1 MNAQII
7 PFQTKSDRLLAL
19 ARSWYR
25 HFRDDY
31 QQQGRLVD
39 RAEIIEKAAV
49 EALVENDQGWRY
61 WEEAGRTT
69 DDQSAKWYREF
80 FRDDKWGHTE
90 RLKCR
95 LDDCLHGKWHRMK
108 AVPPRHPRCS
118 KATREKPVATVI
130 PFRVRCTTDAPKSAA
145 R

>member
-1 MNAQII
+1 MSALVI

-31 QQQGRLVD
+31 QNRGLVVD
-39 RAEIIEKAAV
+39 RAEIIENAAV
-49 EALVENDQGWRY
+49 EALVEDYQGWRY
-61 WEEAGRTT
+61 WEEAGRTN
-69 DDQSAKWYREF
+69 DDQWAKWYREF

-95 LDDCLHGKWHRMK
+95 LDDCLHGKWRRMK
-108 AVPPRHPRCS
+108 AVPLRHPRCS

-130 PFRVRCTTDAPKSAA
+130 PFPARSTERVLVAA
-145 R
+145 AQ

>member
-25 HFRDDY
+25 HLRDDY

-39 RAEIIEKAAV
+39 RAEIIENAAV
-49 EALVENDQGWRY
+49 EALVEDNLGWRY
-61 WEEAGRTT
+61 WERGDFSPNDETVKT
-69 DDQSAKWYREF
+69 YRGI
-80 FRDDKWGHTE
+80 FRDDRWGRTE
-90 RLKCR
+90 PLKRR
-95 LDDCLHGKWHRMK
+95 LDDCLHGKWQRMK

-130 PFRVRCTTDAPKSAA
+130 ALSARSTERA
-145 R
+145 LVAAAQ